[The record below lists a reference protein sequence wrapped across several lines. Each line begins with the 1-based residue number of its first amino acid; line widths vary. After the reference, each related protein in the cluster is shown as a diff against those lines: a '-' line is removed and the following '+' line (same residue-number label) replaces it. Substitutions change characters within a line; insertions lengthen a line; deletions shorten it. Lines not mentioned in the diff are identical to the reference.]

1 MPKTSD
7 NDVPVANI
15 TPFGLRM
22 QPDLK
27 RQIEE
32 AAKLSGRSLNSEIV
46 ARLEASLQHEVS
58 LSSVANEVEI
68 ENLRVGLRVEE
79 NERSMLTLR
88 IERLEQAL
96 KELAINDRGYDHE
109 MRIARI
115 EAKIR

>member
-7 NDVPVANI
+7 NNVPVANI

-46 ARLEASLQHEVS
+46 ARLEASLQNGVS
-58 LSSVANEVEI
+58 LASGADTEI

-79 NERSMLTLR
+79 NERSMLTR
-88 IERLEQAL
+88 RVERLERTL
-96 KELAINDRGYDHE
+96 NELATHDRGYDHE
-109 MRIARI
+109 MRITRL
-115 EAKIR
+115 EAKS

>member
-22 QPDLK
+22 QPALK

-46 ARLEASLQHEVS
+46 SRLEASLVQAEDNRDVDKQIREVIDGHEQRIIGLEEKLEELVQS
-58 LSSVANEVEI
+58 RLIELVAK
-68 ENLRVGLRVEE
+68 
-79 NERSMLTLR
+79 M
-88 IERLEQAL
+88 
-96 KELAINDRGYDHE
+96 NDD
-109 MRIARI
+109 
-115 EAKIR
+115 